1 MPAEYASLNKRKT
14 LKGYVPIPLAV
25 VEALKGKYPTTV
37 EKSHAAAELGI
48 TLSSFESILYRRTLS
63 APPKRLAKLMEMA
76 AQNTEQSTLS

>member
-1 MPAEYASLNKRKT
+1 MPVEYTSLNKRRD
-14 LKGYVPIPLAV
+14 LRGYLPIPLALA
-25 VEALKGKYPTTV
+25 EALKEKYPTTAK
-37 EKSHAAAELGI
+37 KSLAATELGI

>member
-1 MPAEYASLNKRKT
+1 MPLEYTSLNKRST

-25 VEALKGKYPTTV
+25 AEALKEKYPTTAK
-37 EKSHAAAELGI
+37 KSLAATELGI

-63 APPKRLAKLMEMA
+63 VPPKRLAKLMEMV

>member
-1 MPAEYASLNKRKT
+1 MPLEYTSLKKRST

-25 VEALKGKYPTTV
+25 AEALKEKYPTTAK
-37 EKSHAAAELGI
+37 KSLAATELGI

-63 APPKRLAKLMEMA
+63 VPPKRLAKLMEMV

>member
-1 MPAEYASLNKRKT
+1 MTVEYTSLNKRST

-25 VEALKGKYPTTV
+25 AEALKEKYPTTV

-48 TLSSFESILYRRTLS
+48 TLSSFESILYRGTLS
-63 APPKRLAKLMEMA
+63 DPPKRLAKLMEMA

>member
-1 MPAEYASLNKRKT
+1 MPVEYTSLNKRST

-25 VEALKGKYPTTV
+25 AEALKKKYPTTV

-48 TLSSFESILYRRTLS
+48 TLRSFKSILYRRTLS
-63 APPKRLAKLMEMA
+63 APPKRLAKLMEMV

>member
-1 MPAEYASLNKRKT
+1 MTVEYTSLNKRST

-25 VEALKGKYPTTV
+25 AEALKEKYPTTV

-48 TLSSFESILYRRTLS
+48 TLSSFESILYRGTLS

-76 AQNTEQSTLS
+76 AQNTEQSSLS